1 MFKVLGSLLHLGRS
15 TGTKEEATNL
25 PRWQTSKETVC
36 PSWTWVRS
44 EGFSRWTERQA
55 RAEQSR
61 AEQQYQHCITF
72 SKSLVS
78 MATGSWYR
86 TVEAQS
92 GRRNFEKRKGKGDT
106 SHAGALSDSGDT
118 WRIRQWEIV
127 DCVLGESRNQFG
139 FRNVTL
145 PTESGGYYELFV
157 EYMVTV

>member
-1 MFKVLGSLLHLGRS
+1 
-15 TGTKEEATNL
+15 
-25 PRWQTSKETVC
+25 
-36 PSWTWVRS
+36 
-44 EGFSRWTERQA
+44 
-55 RAEQSR
+55 
-61 AEQQYQHCITF
+61 
-72 SKSLVS
+72 
-78 MATGSWYR
+78 MATGSWYG